1 MERLFLIG
9 QYQLHLN
16 DIGYTYVIHHT
27 YHTLGSLI
35 PNVWYVLYSCM
46 VVFLHPMWY
55 CPRGKN
61 AAPLHP
67 EKRTGHHNRC
77 GLPLFRHT
85 ETQVYRC
92 SAYHICWWLSTRW
105 TWLISVKMYTTRL
118 LPTTRRCRR
127 HWISRTWCLSQSAPR
142 MATTWWTRAIRLL
155 GMM

>member
-1 MERLFLIG
+1 MATPAAAISRSIRNYTLLYIGHTSLSIIHTIRLAAL
-9 QYQLHLN
+9 YQMY
-16 DIGYTYVIHHT
+16 GMFFT
-27 YHTLGSLI
+27 
-35 PNVWYVLYSCM
+35 PCM

-55 CPRGKN
+55 CPSGEI
-61 AAPLHP
+61 AVPLHP

-92 SAYHICWWLSTRW
+92 SAYHISWWLSTRW

-127 HWISRTWCLSQSAPR
+127 HWISRTWCLSLSAPR
-142 MATTWWTRAIRLL
+142 MATMW
-155 GMM
+155 

>member
-1 MERLFLIG
+1 MATPAAAISRSIHNYTLLYIGHTSLSIIHTIRLAAL
-9 QYQLHLN
+9 YQMY
-16 DIGYTYVIHHT
+16 GMFFT
-27 YHTLGSLI
+27 
-35 PNVWYVLYSCM
+35 PCM

-55 CPRGKN
+55 CPSGEI
-61 AAPLHP
+61 AVSLHP

-92 SAYHICWWLSTRW
+92 SAYHISWWLSTRW

-142 MATTWWTRAIRLL
+142 MATTW
-155 GMM
+155 

>member
-1 MERLFLIG
+1 MATPAAAISRSIRNYTLL
-9 QYQLHLN
+9 Y
-16 DIGYTYVIHHT
+16 IGYTSLSIIHT
-27 YHTLGSLI
+27 IRLAA
-35 PNVWYVLYSCM
+35 LYQMYGMFFTPCM

-55 CPRGKN
+55 CPSGEI
-61 AAPLHP
+61 AVPLHP

-92 SAYHICWWLSTRW
+92 SAYHISWWLSTRW

-127 HWISRTWCLSQSAPR
+127 HWISRTWCLSLSAPR
-142 MATTWWTRAIRLL
+142 MATMW
-155 GMM
+155 

>member
-1 MERLFLIG
+1 MATPAAAISRSIRNYTLLYIGHTSLSIIHTIRLAAL
-9 QYQLHLN
+9 YQMY
-16 DIGYTYVIHHT
+16 GMFFT
-27 YHTLGSLI
+27 
-35 PNVWYVLYSCM
+35 PCM

-55 CPRGKN
+55 CPSGEI
-61 AAPLHP
+61 AVPLHP

-92 SAYHICWWLSTRW
+92 SAYHISWWLSTRW

-142 MATTWWTRAIRLL
+142 MATMW
-155 GMM
+155 

>member
-1 MERLFLIG
+1 MATPAAAISRSIRNYTLLYIGHTSLSIIHTIRLAAL
-9 QYQLHLN
+9 YQMY
-16 DIGYTYVIHHT
+16 GMFFT
-27 YHTLGSLI
+27 
-35 PNVWYVLYSCM
+35 PCM

-55 CPRGKN
+55 CPSGEI
-61 AAPLHP
+61 AVPLHP

-92 SAYHICWWLSTRW
+92 SAYHISWWLSTRW

-142 MATTWWTRAIRLL
+142 MATTW
-155 GMM
+155 